1 MCRLTITR
9 GRFGARPCTS
19 MQDYRTGR
27 WHCNHLTGPKADVRI
42 SEVPWLD
49 IGPLQRD
56 CLCSDITGA
65 ITLSPLASRT
75 VEVKFAAY
83 EMGVDQD
90 FRDFYF
96 EGRYEF
102 ANDGC
107 ETDWEDRRLKGSRYG
122 DGEGIIQEQLCMPL
136 IQPYLIEP
144 VVSADSFL
152 VLKLNGFWM
161 PTILHSVP
169 PCLSDYRITVY
180 SPGNPDDSRDLCPAG
195 PEAVA
200 YSDGWDNALQFSSLD
215 TVRSLV
221 MEIRLPKTP
230 NTEPFQ
236 YKFSWM
242 EVYPMGDCPYK
253 CPEIQACIP
262 ADLWCDGIQHCPNG
276 SDESPAECSLY
287 KYPVSL
293 LHVAVAAASV
303 TLLLSLVVGLGAC
316 VRRKNNEKKYL
327 QRHLSTGGGR
337 YPQNLPPLPPH
348 HHHHH
353 HLGSHSPMPPPA
365 HVVPPM
371 YMETMTKDVC

>member
-1 MCRLTITR
+1 
-9 GRFGARPCTS
+9 
-19 MQDYRTGR
+19 MQDHRTGR
-27 WHCNHLTGPKADVRI
+27 WHCNHLVGPKADVRI
-42 SEVPWLD
+42 SEIPWLD
-49 IGPLQRD
+49 VNPLPRD
-56 CLCSDITGA
+56 CLCSDVSGSIILA
-65 ITLSPLASRT
+65 PLASRI
-75 VEVKFAAY
+75 VEVKFVAF

-102 ANDGC
+102 TLDGC
-107 ETDWEDRRLKGSRYG
+107 ETDWDERRLRGSRYG
-122 DGEGIIQEQLCMPL
+122 EGEAIIREKTCMPP

-144 VVSADSFL
+144 IISDDSFL

-180 SPGNPDDSRDLCPAG
+180 SPGNPENSRDLCPMG

-200 YSDGWDNALQFSSLD
+200 YSDGWDTALKISSVD
-215 TVRSLV
+215 TVRSLI
-221 MEIRLPKTP
+221 MEVRLPKIPSTD
-230 NTEPFQ
+230 PFE

-253 CPEIQACIP
+253 CPEIQACITV
-262 ADLWCDGIQHCPNG
+262 DLWCDGVEHCPNG
-276 SDESPAECSLY
+276 SDESPTECSLY
-287 KYPVSL
+287 KYPMSL

-303 TLLLSLVVGLGAC
+303 TLFLSLMVGLVAC

-327 QRHLSTGGGR
+327 QRHLNNSSTR
-337 YPQNLPPLPPH
+337 YSQNLPPLPPH
-348 HHHHH
+348 HHH
-353 HLGSHSPMPPPA
+353 LSSHSPMPA

-371 YMETMTKDVC
+371 YMDTMTKDIC